1 MTFYWGEKGSLS
13 LSLSLSSMFAR
24 YMFERK
30 TMKWIVTAY
39 GKNKIAWMLRI
50 LEKDEKNLTKTFLL
64 RFWMHFL
71 KLH

>member
-30 TMKWIVTAY
+30 TMKWIVTEY